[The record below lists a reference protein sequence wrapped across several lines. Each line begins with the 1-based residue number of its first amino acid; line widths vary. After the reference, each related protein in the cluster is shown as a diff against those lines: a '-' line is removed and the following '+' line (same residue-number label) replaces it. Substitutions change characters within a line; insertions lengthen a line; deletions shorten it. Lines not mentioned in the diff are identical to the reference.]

1 MTTEERLAMEQFHRE
16 EIVNFMMHPEATMG
30 VEWLETTIGF
40 EMMESGQANRN
51 VLDRLRNM
59 NKEYHRQQRIIDGNR
74 ARAAKRA
81 NSSKMTRKTQSANA
95 PAGGPPGVRLN
106 DSPGIA
112 SSAGVG
118 EVQRM
123 FKDRKHSGRMHQ
135 P

>member
-1 MTTEERLAMEQFHRE
+1 
-16 EIVNFMMHPEATMG
+16 MMYPEATAG

-59 NKEYHRQQRIIDGNR
+59 NKEYHRRQRIIDGDR
-74 ARAAKRA
+74 VRAAKRA
-81 NSSKMTRKTQSANA
+81 KITKMTHKTQQSNA

-123 FKDRKHSGRMHQ
+123 FRDRKHSGRMHQ

>member
-1 MTTEERLAMEQFHRE
+1 
-16 EIVNFMMHPEATMG
+16 MMHPEAMDG
-30 VEWLETTIGF
+30 VVWLENTIGF
-40 EMMESGQANRN
+40 EMMESGQANKN
-51 VLDRLRNM
+51 VLDRLRQM

-74 ARAAKRA
+74 ARAAKRVGH
-81 NSSKMTRKTQSANA
+81 NRMTHKTQSANA
-95 PAGGPPGVRLN
+95 PAGGPPGVRLH
-106 DSPGIA
+106 DSPGVA